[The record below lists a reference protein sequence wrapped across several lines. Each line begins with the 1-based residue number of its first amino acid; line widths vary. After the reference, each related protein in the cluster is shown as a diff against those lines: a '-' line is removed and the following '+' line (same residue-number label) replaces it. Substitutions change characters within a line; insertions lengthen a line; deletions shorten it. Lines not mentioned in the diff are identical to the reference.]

1 MSCRNAGGAASA
13 QSDSTSWPPTPPRE
27 LRNAGRA
34 ASERRPFTN
43 VGPDPELTYKQG
55 EYTTLDHTTIPVRRG
70 GLTQRLLN
78 AARST
83 GAFGR

>member
-55 EYTTLDHTTIPVRRG
+55 EYTTLDHTTIPVVS
-70 GLTQRLLN
+70 TVTDQ
-78 AARST
+78 AASHTVRAS
-83 GAFGR
+83 GDGSR